1 MMKKEL
7 PRSEYPRPRLV
18 RSPDTWQCLNGE
30 WDFEF
35 DREMKLCETD
45 LQSGRTMSLK
55 ITVPFAPESK
65 LSGIGDTDFSRCV
78 WYRRNFTPEIPTE
91 NRRIFI
97 RFGAVDYHAS
107 LWLNGAFVGEHFGG
121 YTPFSFDI
129 TDRLKSGENTVILKA
144 EDDTADPLQPSGKQ
158 STKKDN
164 YGCFYTRSTG
174 VWQTVW
180 LESVPETFVK
190 LVKTVPD
197 PENEKVN
204 VTVIFDGNVL
214 PKNLHA
220 EASFEGKQ
228 VSASKIKISSHAVT
242 FEMEIKSPIL
252 WDIGK
257 GALYDLRITAG
268 EDSVSAYFGMRSVAV
283 EKNRFLLNG
292 RSIFQRLIL
301 DQGYYEDGIYTAPT
315 DEDLK
320 RDIELT
326 MSAGF
331 NGARMHM
338 KIFEERWI
346 YHADKMGYLIWSE
359 YPNWGLDTLMEGA
372 YKAMIPE
379 WTEALERDFSSP
391 SVIGLCP
398 LNETWTPDAHRFT
411 EDIYRLTKR
420 LDPTRPVID
429 VSGFYHSKKS
439 DIFDVHDYEQDPKV
453 FASRYADIEGGRSFQ
468 SGNGTAV
475 YDGSIPF
482 FVSEFGG
489 TMWDC
494 GDGNSTGWGY
504 GDRPESEED
513 LLCRFEGLCRALLE
527 NPAVMGFCYTQFT
540 DVMQEKNGLFTFNRE
555 PKFDLERIRATVTRK
570 AAIEDDPDR

>member
-1 MMKKEL
+1 M
-7 PRSEYPRPRLV
+7 
-18 RSPDTWQCLNGE
+18 
-30 WDFEF
+30 
-35 DREMKLCETD
+35 
-45 LQSGRTMSLK
+45 
-55 ITVPFAPESK
+55 
-65 LSGIGDTDFSRCV
+65 
-78 WYRRNFTPEIPTE
+78 
-91 NRRIFI
+91 
-97 RFGAVDYHAS
+97 
-107 LWLNGAFVGEHFGG
+107 
-121 YTPFSFDI
+121 
-129 TDRLKSGENTVILKA
+129 
-144 EDDTADPLQPSGKQ
+144 
-158 STKKDN
+158 
-164 YGCFYTRSTG
+164 
-174 VWQTVW
+174 
-180 LESVPETFVK
+180 
-190 LVKTVPD
+190 
-197 PENEKVN
+197 
-204 VTVIFDGNVL
+204 IFDGNVL
-214 PKNLHA
+214 PKTLHA
-220 EASFEGKQ
+220 EASFEGRQ
-228 VSASKIKISSHAVT
+228 VSASNIKISSHAVT

-320 RDIELT
+320 RDIELA

-346 YHADKMGYLIWSE
+346 YHADKMGYLTWSE

-372 YKAMIPE
+372 YKAMVPE

-429 VSGFYHSKKS
+429 VSGFYHSRKS

-504 GDRPESEED
+504 GDRPESKED

-540 DVMQEKNGLFTFNRE
+540 DVMQEKNGLFTFKRE
-555 PKFDLERIRATVTRK
+555 PKFDLERIRASVTRK